1 MLNKTDWTEKWQLTE
16 SNRLLQTDNRII
28 RLAKRLIFE
37 QDQYLVPEY
46 LRKDIC
52 KHLNR
57 KLFHLDMNHQ
67 VPWMNMPRVI
77 SEIEQLNSDLSK
89 KSKIIEL
96 EKYYKKIQLEM
107 FQNSQPRKKLG

>member
-1 MLNKTDWTEKWQLTE
+1 
-16 SNRLLQTDNRII
+16 
-28 RLAKRLIFE
+28 
-37 QDQYLVPEY
+37 
-46 LRKDIC
+46 
-52 KHLNR
+52 
-57 KLFHLDMNHQ
+57 
-67 VPWMNMPRVI
+67 MNMPRVI